1 MKNDYNKQGEEL
13 LFEMVNGVEY
23 VDAYLRYSSQKQDD
37 GVSIEMQMDEING
50 YCARKN
56 LVVRKWYIDTATSAS
71 KKAAETR
78 DGFFEL
84 IQDIK
89 IGDTA
94 GILLVYS
101 TSRAFRNSYESHK
114 YRRFLR
120 KHNIRLMSA
129 TQHIDEETSSGRLTT
144 SILSD
149 IDQYKAEELSDY
161 VSSAMRTMVK
171 RGFWTGAP
179 VPLGYKVV
187 PTTDEAGKP
196 RKKYAIDEETVEFVK
211 EVFDDY
217 IKGVEPSTIAKKLQR
232 YGLITSKGNPYN
244 AEAVRCILYNDFY
257 TGTRRLKMKG
267 QDELIFENS
276 VPAIVDK
283 ATFAL
288 AQQVRTERQTAKP
301 KPKTAKSR
309 YLLTGKIICGECA
322 KRGIEGHLIG
332 NTTIS
337 TKRGDKRYY
346 HHSYKCNK
354 KRRYKDCDLKN
365 IKRETLE
372 EFVLRQVKEKVLN
385 EHIIDQIAS
394 EVLTELDKYP
404 QPIADEKALKK
415 RKNEILKELVSLAKM
430 KAANDIDAEVY
441 ALTKKEYDDEKAQ
454 IDIDLFAI
462 EQSKKKSVD
471 REFVVSTIRKM
482 ISDINSGDHETI
494 KAVLN
499 QVVESVIV
507 TNDKVI
513 LNLVLYFARY
523 ASKTNLGNPKYALGA
538 EIERTEMKK
547 RK

>member
-1 MKNDYNKQGEEL
+1 MKNDYNEQGKEL
-13 LFEMVNGVEY
+13 LFEMVNGVQY

-89 IGDTA
+89 IGDTS
-94 GILLVYS
+94 GNLLVYS

-120 KHNIRLMSA
+120 KHNIKLMSA

-171 RGFWTGAP
+171 RGYWTGAP

-196 RKKYAIDEETVEFVK
+196 RKKYALDEETVDFVK

-244 AEAVRCILYNDFY
+244 SEAVRCILYNDFY

-267 QDELIFENS
+267 QEELIFENS

-288 AQQVRTERQTAKP
+288 AQQVRLERQTAKL

-322 KRGIEGHLIG
+322 KRNIEGHLIG

-337 TKRGDKRYY
+337 LKRSNEKKYY

-354 KRRYKDCDLKN
+354 KRRYKD
-365 IKRETLE
+365 
-372 EFVLRQVKEKVLN
+372 
-385 EHIIDQIAS
+385 
-394 EVLTELDKYP
+394 
-404 QPIADEKALKK
+404 
-415 RKNEILKELVSLAKM
+415 
-430 KAANDIDAEVY
+430 
-441 ALTKKEYDDEKAQ
+441 
-454 IDIDLFAI
+454 
-462 EQSKKKSVD
+462 
-471 REFVVSTIRKM
+471 
-482 ISDINSGDHETI
+482 
-494 KAVLN
+494 
-499 QVVESVIV
+499 
-507 TNDKVI
+507 
-513 LNLVLYFARY
+513 
-523 ASKTNLGNPKYALGA
+523 
-538 EIERTEMKK
+538 
-547 RK
+547 

>member
-1 MKNDYNKQGEEL
+1 MINDYSKQGQEL
-13 LFEMVNGVEY
+13 LYDMVTGLTY

-37 GVSIEMQMDEING
+37 GVSIEMQTDEINA
-50 YCARKN
+50 YCAKNN

-78 DGFFEL
+78 DAFFEL
-84 IQDIK
+84 IQNIK
-89 IGDTA
+89 SGDTA
-94 GILLVYS
+94 GTLLVYS

-114 YRRFLR
+114 YRKFLR
-120 KHNIRLMSA
+120 ERGIKLMSA

-144 SILSD
+144 NILAD

-187 PTTDEAGKP
+187 PADDEDGKP
-196 RKKYAIDEETVEFVK
+196 RKKYAIDEETAEFAK
-211 EVFDDY
+211 EAFQRY
-217 IKGVEPSTIAKKLQR
+217 IDGEMPADIAKRFRR

-267 QDELIFENS
+267 QDELVFENS
-276 VPAIVDK
+276 VPAIIDK

-288 AQQVRTERQTAKP
+288 AQQIRVERRTAGKP

-322 KRGIEGHLIG
+322 KRDIVGHLIG

-354 KRRYKDCDLKN
+354 KRQYKDCQLKN
-365 IKRETLE
+365 IKREHIETY
-372 EFVLRQVKEKVLN
+372 VLRQVKEKILN
-385 EHIIDQIAS
+385 ENIINQ
-394 EVLTELDKYP
+394 
-404 QPIADEKALKK
+404 IADEVLQEIEKYPLPVGDEKTLKK
-415 RKNEILKELVSLAKM
+415 RKGEILKELVALAKM
-430 KAANDIDAEVY
+430 KAAKEIDDEVF

-454 IDIDLFAI
+454 IEIDLYAI
-462 EQSKKKSVD
+462 EQSKKTVVD
-471 REFVVSTIRKM
+471 REFIIATLRAM
-482 ISDINSGDHETI
+482 IADIESGDHEVI
-494 KAVLN
+494 KALLN
-499 QVVESVIV
+499 KLVESIVV
-507 TNDKVI
+507 TNDKVVV
-513 LNLVLYFARY
+513 NLVVYFSKY
-523 ASKTNLGNPKYALGA
+523 ASKSNKGNPKFAIGA
-538 EIERTEMKK
+538 EID
-547 RK
+547 RKDIKQ